1 MDKTSDKTLI
11 IRDKRFMN
19 TLITFKVV
27 KDNQSTVEILDAIEN
42 GFGEFDRIVKSYTR
56 FNEDSELS
64 NLNRKSGEWVE
75 VSREFV
81 HLIAYMLNLSKETD
95 GAFDPTIIDFLDI
108 YGYNK
113 NYDYS
118 NLDNPEL
125 DKKVDLIL
133 QSRPSWKDIEI
144 DEENRKV
151 KLVKNQ
157 KIDLGAIGKGYAID
171 CAFTKIKEA
180 SRHFLIDAG
189 GDIRSWGRNDKDEV
203 WSVGLKKEDID
214 GKQSIFSMVE
224 LNNKALAS
232 SGSWARK
239 IKQFHHLI
247 NPKTG
252 KPENRY
258 KTVYV
263 MADDAITADSWATT
277 IFVGGDKLKLPDDLS
292 YFTV

>member
-1 MDKTSDKTLI
+1 MSKSLI

-27 KDNQSTVEILDAIEN
+27 RDNQATVDILDAIEN
-42 GFGEFDRIVKSYTR
+42 AFGEFDRIVKSYTR

-75 VSREFV
+75 VSNEFI
-81 HLIAYMLNLSKETD
+81 HLIAYMLNLSKESN
-95 GAFDPTIIDFLDI
+95 GAFDPTIIDFLDL

-125 DKKVDLIL
+125 NKLVEELVKN
-133 QSRPSWKDIEI
+133 RPSYKDIKI

-151 KLVKNQ
+151 KLVKGQ
-157 KIDLGAIGKGYAID
+157 RIDLGAIGKGYAID
-171 CAFTKIKEA
+171 CAFTKLKVA
-180 SRHFLIDAG
+180 SNNFLIDAG
-189 GDIRSWGRNDKDEV
+189 GDIRSWGRNEKDNL
-203 WSVGLKKEDID
+203 WSVGLKSEDIN
-214 GKQSIFSMVE
+214 GKESVFSMIE
-224 LNNKALAS
+224 LDNKALAS

-252 KPENRY
+252 LPENKY

-263 MADDAITADSWATT
+263 MANDAITADSWATT
-277 IFVGGDKLKLPDDLS
+277 IFVGGDKLKLPDDIS